1 MPYDVFI
8 SYRRATGVDDARLL
22 QQALKA
28 RGYKVFF
35 DYDSLRN
42 GKFDEK
48 IFLAIDEAPVFVLM
62 MTESSLDKCS
72 IEGDWVRLE
81 IERALAGNK
90 PILPIAPSSQKW
102 SWPADLPDNIKSIT
116 TEQVSKLDKEQLF
129 DESIDR
135 FIIDRFPESLQQ
147 NHRSATPAFSTVAF
161 ASEVF
166 FGREAEMTKLH
177 EMLAAGKFPVITGP
191 GGTGKSELARQYAK
205 YYRNEYPGGLFQLDM
220 EKAENWE
227 EALTEKL
234 LTPSSAPGIDVYEAL
249 GLKKSFK
256 TEERPD
262 STTIISALNQ
272 RAEQLGC
279 LLLVLDNIESVRAF
293 LREQILEKLSF
304 HHDIRLLATARSSD
318 VSFRLGD
325 HSKAF
330 QLEDLSPEAAL
341 KLLLKDHSACSDKEI
356 EAAKNIA
363 KMLGNRVLYLRS
375 IPALL
380 DDLYSPY
387 SGSYIRLSQALKNNL
402 LETVSEGMDDV
413 GDEDRTPTMLWK
425 MTREALS
432 LHPNGTSWVKLAQI
446 SSFFSPE
453 GFPPRLLYY
462 LWQDLVASSSDSQD
476 GWRNDVPFVQALKI
490 LKQHGLLDV
499 QKNRLRMHR
508 LTREAVRQ
516 TALNDYPSIENDIA
530 HSLFGKMIQEYEWL
544 FLSDNIN
551 ILRLIPKRYFDGFL
565 FYHLLEAN
573 QDYEIYCHWDELS
586 GYKWA
591 ALLADHPRFAD
602 KCSWE
607 KLNGY
612 DWAILLLKQPQFAEF
627 CNWKKLN
634 GLDWS
639 LLLADQPQ
647 FENYCSWW
655 KLEGRNWADLLT
667 KQPQF
672 SIHCPWDELGGK
684 DWSLLLIKQPQF
696 SVYCSWEKFDNSFN
710 WCDLLQERPEFA
722 EFCSWEALDEYFS
735 WESLLCKQPQFADK
749 CPWDKLKDNDW
760 ARLLQYQPQ
769 FANQCPWDNL
779 NYDGYNWGFL
789 LLKQPQFALKIPLEK
804 VQFDG
809 WVWGCLLQE
818 QPQFADKCP
827 WEKLDEGW
835 IWADL
840 LAKQPQFSDKCP
852 WEKLNFS
859 DWDKLL
865 ASQPQFAKFRPN
877 YLLDI

>member
-1 MPYDVFI
+1 MAYDVFI
-8 SYRRATGVDDARLL
+8 SYRRETGADDARLL

-90 PILPIAPSSQKW
+90 PILPIAPSSQQW
-102 SWPADLPDNIKSIT
+102 SWPADLPDKIKSIT
-116 TEQVSKLDKEQLF
+116 TEQVSKLDKEQYF

-147 NHRSATPAFSTVAF
+147 NHRSATPAFSTVAS

-205 YYRNEYPGGLFQLDM
+205 CYRNEYPGGLFQLDM

-249 GLKKSFK
+249 GLKNSFK

-272 RAEQLGC
+272 RAERFGC

-304 HHDIRLLATARSSD
+304 HQDIRLLSTARSSD
-318 VSFRLGD
+318 VSFRPGD

-330 QLEDLSPEAAL
+330 QLGDLSPEAAL

-402 LETVSEGMDDV
+402 LEIVSEGMDDI
-413 GDEDRTPTMLWK
+413 GDENRTPTMLWK
-425 MTREALS
+425 MTRETLS
-432 LHPNGTSWVKLAQI
+432 LHPNGTFWVKLAQI
-446 SSFFSPE
+446 ASFFSPE
-453 GFPPRLLYY
+453 GFPPHLLYC
-462 LWQDLVASSSDSQD
+462 LWKDIVLSSSNQEVD
-476 GWRNDVPFVQALKI
+476 WWKDVSFVQALKV
-490 LKQHGLLDV
+490 LKQHGLLDIHPEREDAI
-499 QKNRLRMHR
+499 QMHR
-508 LTREAVRQ
+508 LTREAVKQ
-516 TALNDYPSIENDIA
+516 SIFKENHAIEEQIVY
-530 HSLFGKMIQEYEWL
+530 SLSNNNINEFDWL
-544 FLSDNIN
+544 YLSDNIY
-551 ILRLIPKRYFDGFL
+551 ILQLIPKRYFDGFL
-565 FYHLLEAN
+565 SLELLEAN
-573 QDYEIYCHWDELS
+573 KDYKIYCHWDELS

-591 ALLADHPRFAD
+591 
-602 KCSWE
+602 
-607 KLNGY
+607 
-612 DWAILLLKQPQFAEF
+612 
-627 CNWKKLN
+627 
-634 GLDWS
+634 
-639 LLLADQPQ
+639 
-647 FENYCSWW
+647 
-655 KLEGRNWADLLT
+655 
-667 KQPQF
+667 
-672 SIHCPWDELGGK
+672 
-684 DWSLLLIKQPQF
+684 
-696 SVYCSWEKFDNSFN
+696 
-710 WCDLLQERPEFA
+710 
-722 EFCSWEALDEYFS
+722 
-735 WESLLCKQPQFADK
+735 
-749 CPWDKLKDNDW
+749 
-760 ARLLQYQPQ
+760 
-769 FANQCPWDNL
+769 NL
-779 NYDGYNWGFL
+779 
-789 LLKQPQFALKIPLEK
+789 LEK
-804 VQFDG
+804 
-809 WVWGCLLQE
+809 

-827 WEKLDEGW
+827 WEKLDGKD
-835 IWADL
+835 WAWL
-840 LAKQPQFSDKCP
+840 LSFQPIFADKCSWEKLDGQNWCSLLIEQPKFADKCSWEKLDGKTWARLLTFQPIFADKCPWEELSRNDGETWVELLRKQPQFADKCP
-852 WEKLNFS
+852 WEKLDGK
-859 DWDKLL
+859 DWNCLL
-865 ASQPQFAKFRPN
+865 SSQPRFADRCLWESLDGEDWASLLGSQPQFAIFYGRAISWAN
-877 YLLDI
+877 SLDNSLIKWAVF